1 MFWNGFWQKAIWSG
15 RQRSSC
21 SLLRTRLQLT
31 CENSCLTCEPHS
43 SGALTPNPNA
53 NQRVWCLWSDA
64 MNVCILLLMVL
75 LYHFELASVIQMFV
89 FMSERRKRRKT
100 HFFRKARISKTL
112 FSFCLACYQTVLAVV
127 FQQCFLLG
135 PSAASMPPQTFP
147 NICAAILWH
156 INTLAS

>member
-1 MFWNGFWQKAIWSG
+1 M
-15 RQRSSC
+15 
-21 SLLRTRLQLT
+21 LRTRLQLT

-75 LYHFELASVIQMFV
+75 LYHVELASVIQMFV

-100 HFFRKARISKTL
+100 NFFRKARISKTL
-112 FSFCLACYQTVLAVV
+112 FSSCLACYQIVLAVV
-127 FQQCFLLG
+127 FHVSCWDLLQ
-135 PSAASMPPQTFP
+135 PVCHPRHFQTHVLLYCGTPTRSLHKPFGE
-147 NICAAILWH
+147 WF
-156 INTLAS
+156 